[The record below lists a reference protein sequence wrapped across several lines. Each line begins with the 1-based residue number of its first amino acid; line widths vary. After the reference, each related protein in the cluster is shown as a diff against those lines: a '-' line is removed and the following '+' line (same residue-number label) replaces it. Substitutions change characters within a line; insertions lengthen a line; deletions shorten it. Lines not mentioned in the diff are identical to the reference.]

1 MRLALRMLMY
11 LACMLIGAML
21 MATLF
26 RPVVLD
32 VVAQFLHTY
41 SGRLVA
47 SGLAFILLLSPLAIL
62 LRWWQVMRRAREI
75 SYQTENG
82 RISVSL
88 QAIEEALTR
97 ALEGE
102 PEVKKA
108 HVRVFEDRVKRAVI
122 IEAVMTLWE
131 VPNVTDR
138 NRFCQRLLR
147 RRFAELMPEQTAVQV
162 NLTVHR
168 LTMRRPETYTATP
181 SATPVLP
188 AKVTQSGNLASVGKR
203 DPETE
208 LPYRDPLLDSGLLP
222 VQTGEE
228 DLYVG
233 PSYPVVKED
242 EEEASPYFSRPGV
255 EKASKQKPK
264 S

>member
-1 MRLALRMLMY
+1 MFMY
-11 LACMLIGAML
+11 VAAMAVGGLLVANNFWPSLI
-21 MATLF
+21 
-26 RPVVLD
+26 D
-32 VVAQFLHTY
+32 VMSDYLKTE

-47 SGLAFILLLSPLAIL
+47 SGLAVTLLLSPLAIL
-62 LRWWQVMRRAREI
+62 LRWAQVMRRAREI

-88 QAIEEALTR
+88 IAVEEALTR
-97 ALEGE
+97 AIEGE

-108 HVRVFEDRVKRAVI
+108 HVRVFEDRVKRAVV

-162 NLTVHR
+162 NLSVHR
-168 LTMRRPETYTATP
+168 LTMRRPDSFTAAVP
-181 SATPVLP
+181 ASGASA
-188 AKVTQSGNLASVGKR
+188 SASKTSKEPGSAALEKR
-203 DPETE
+203 DSETDTS
-208 LPYRDPLLDSGLLP
+208 YRDPLLDSALLP
-222 VQTGEE
+222 AQTGSGEE

-233 PSYPVVKED
+233 PAYPVVKDDED
-242 EEEASPYFSRPGV
+242 EGTSYYARPSA
-255 EKASKQKPK
+255 EKPRKPSKQR
-264 S
+264 